1 MVSESQTTIPNPT
14 LYVYRAVVNR
24 VIDGDTIDVT
34 IDLGFNITST
44 HRVRLLGVDTPEI
57 FHPKD
62 SAERELGLQ
71 AKAFL
76 ENAVAEKTIL
86 IRTVL
91 DKTDK
96 YGRILGYIWIPG
108 EQTTINEQLLSNGFV
123 KTSSP
128 VG

>member
-108 EQTTINEQLLSNGFV
+108 EPTTINEQLLSNGFV